1 MPLPDPHNA
10 PDQAPQRAKRAA
22 VACIRKFD
30 GCMTRSRFV
39 VTAASSP
46 ERNEDL
52 ERRWSD
58 DLPTMAPAQF
68 GRLPLVHRGEGAV
81 RPLLLLQ
88 QPARP
93 GRSIEKQY
101 SPGFRAAVLPGMRHA
116 AGHEGAGAGAADRDL
131 LADLERDLAAEDIG
145 HLVAVV
151 MQMERAQCPGG
162 NGFLEQHD
170 AAAGRSTQQFE
181 RREPT
186 EEGLRPWDTGM
197 RSAPQRRLRQIEF
210 PRHRADCFPAL
221 PHDANGLRLKLLRER
236 PPLPFGH
243 DTLLPHFRAI

>member
-1 MPLPDPHNA
+1 MLSVVERSGSGAAASEASRGRLHPEVRRPHDAVKIRRDP
-10 PDQAPQRAKRAA
+10 P
-22 VACIRKFD
+22 
-30 GCMTRSRFV
+30 
-39 VTAASSP
+39 SSP

-162 NGFLEQHD
+162 NGLLEQHD
-170 AAAGRSTQQFE
+170 AAASRSTQQFE
-181 RREPT
+181 RR
-186 EEGLRPWDTGM
+186 
-197 RSAPQRRLRQIEF
+197 RSARRHIPYR
-210 PRHRADCFPAL
+210 AL
-221 PHDANGLRLKLLRER
+221 PREYNDALRLHR
-236 PPLPFGH
+236 
-243 DTLLPHFRAI
+243 

>member
-22 VACIRKFD
+22 VAWIRKFD
-30 GCMTRSRFV
+30 GRMTRSRFV

-46 ERNEDL
+46 ERDEDL

-93 GRSIEKQY
+93 GRSIEKQHP
-101 SPGFRAAVLPGMRHA
+101 PGLRAAVLPGMRDA
-116 AGHEGAGAGAADRDL
+116 ARHEGAGAGAADRDL
-131 LADLERDLAAEDIG
+131 VADLEGDLAAQDIG
-145 HLVAVV
+145 HLVAVM
-151 MQMERAQCPGG
+151 MQMERALCPGG

-170 AAAGRSTQQFE
+170 AAPGRSAEQLE
-181 RREPT
+181 RR
-186 EEGLRPWDTGM
+186 
-197 RSAPQRRLRQIEF
+197 RSARRHVQYRTVSRLYN
-210 PRHRADCFPAL
+210 DAL
-221 PHDANGLRLKLLRER
+221 
-236 PPLPFGH
+236 
-243 DTLLPHFRAI
+243 